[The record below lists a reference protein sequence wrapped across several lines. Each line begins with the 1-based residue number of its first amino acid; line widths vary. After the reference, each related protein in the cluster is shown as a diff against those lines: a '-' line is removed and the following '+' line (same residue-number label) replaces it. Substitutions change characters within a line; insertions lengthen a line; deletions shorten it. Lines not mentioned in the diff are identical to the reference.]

1 MDKYSSNL
9 NLTGSSQKYSAH
21 SLVRFFIAVMLFSN
35 PSTSLVASYEKKN
48 KVFNKSNSF
57 TFLNRELKSKKI
69 ILKHYL

>member
-35 PSTSLVASYEKKN
+35 PSTSLVASYEKKTKFLINQIHLLFLIVNSKAN
-48 KVFNKSNSF
+48 K
-57 TFLNRELKSKKI
+57 
-69 ILKHYL
+69 